1 MKTKIT
7 VSEFTHD
14 DLTNLLSTALYGSYW
29 AGAGY
34 DKEVYKTLSET
45 HGNCLEDKL
54 ADMLLAG
61 HKISIRDYEAEGEI
75 YSENFVGFDGEHSIY
90 KVCLKDFLKTA
101 STKTGYKLV
110 NEVLSGEG
118 DYFTADAYLQRVV
131 FGKEI
136 YG

>member
-7 VSEFTHD
+7 VTEFTHD
-14 DLTNLLSTALYGSYW
+14 DLTCLLSTALYGSYW

-61 HKISIRDYEAEGEI
+61 HKITITDYEAEGEK
-75 YSENFVGFDGEHSIY
+75 YSDNFVGFDGENSIY
-90 KVCLKDFLKTA
+90 KVCLKDFIKTA

-110 NEVLSGEG
+110 NEVLLGEG

>member
-14 DLTNLLSTALYGSYW
+14 DLTCLLSTALYGSYW

-34 DKEVYKTLSET
+34 DKEVYKTLTET

-61 HKISIRDYEAEGEI
+61 HKITITDYEAEGEK
-75 YSENFVGFDGEHSIY
+75 YSDNFVGFDGENSIY
-90 KVCLKDFLKTA
+90 KVCLKDFLKAA

-110 NEVLSGEG
+110 NEVLLGEG
-118 DYFTADAYLQRVV
+118 DYFTADAYFQRVV